1 MKIVAIIQARIG
13 STRLPAKILMDLEG
27 KPVLQH
33 IIERIKGSKVDE
45 IIVATTTNA
54 EDNVVESFCKENSI
68 SVFRGNEQNVLM
80 RFYECAKVHGA
91 DVIVRVTADD
101 PFKDPNVINEVIDIL
116 IDGKYDYASNT
127 INPTFPEG
135 IDIEVFTMKA
145 LTKAYHEAV
154 LHSEKEHVTPYIWK
168 NTNIFNCY
176 NLEYAENLS
185 HLRWTLDTPNDFQFV
200 QEIYKRLYNPVKLFY
215 MNDILEVLKKEPQ
228 LSEINNG
235 FVRNAGY
242 IKSIVEENLNT
253 QS

>member
-33 IIERIKGSKVDE
+33 IIERVKASKVDD

-54 EDNVVESFCKENSI
+54 EDDVVENFCKENSI
-68 SVFRGNEQNVLM
+68 LIFRGDEQNVLM
-80 RFYECAKVHGA
+80 RFYECAKVHYA

-116 IDGKYDYASNT
+116 TDRKYDYVSNT

-135 IDIEVFTMKA
+135 IDIEVFTMKT
-145 LTKAYHEAV
+145 LVKAYREAA

-168 NTNIFNCY
+168 NIDIFNCY

-185 HLRWTLDTPNDFQFV
+185 HLRWTLDTPNDFRFV
-200 QEIYKRLYNPVKLFY
+200 QEIYKRLYSPGKLFY
-215 MNDILEVLKKEPQ
+215 MNDILEVLRKEPQ
-228 LSEINNG
+228 LSEINSG
-235 FVRNAGY
+235 LFRNAGY
-242 IKSIVEENLNT
+242 IKSLKEENINT
-253 QS
+253 QP